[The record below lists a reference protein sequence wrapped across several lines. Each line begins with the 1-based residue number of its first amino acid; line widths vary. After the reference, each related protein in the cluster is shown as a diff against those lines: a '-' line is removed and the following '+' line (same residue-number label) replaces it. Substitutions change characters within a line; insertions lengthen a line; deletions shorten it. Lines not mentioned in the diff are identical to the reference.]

1 MLVLVSAQVPT
12 HSPKPFWVASKLS
25 FHGAPGFARATSD
38 APCIIWLP
46 VRVIMA
52 LDCFGGVMNFGDPNL
67 QAESNP
73 MAYDT
78 WITCLVGY
86 SVWVNKWI
94 SEWMSTLA
102 HLWHIPAWE
111 RKETRKTRR
120 STGMQS
126 DGRENCASLNTPL
139 IWVPSTLHGIE
150 LQLSFRQRQNHRL

>member
-12 HSPKPFWVASKLS
+12 HSPEPFWVASKLS

-46 VRVIMA
+46 VIMSAMA
-52 LDCFGGVMNFGDPNL
+52 LDCVLSFNEVMNFGDPNL

-111 RKETRKTRR
+111 RKEIRKTRR

-139 IWVPSTLHGIE
+139 IWVPSTLC
-150 LQLSFRQRQNHRL
+150 FRRQDHRL